1 MDRRRSLATLAL
13 GLVALTAAA
22 PASPPLRELRW
33 IAPGVSRNAVMTA
46 LAIRPAE
53 CLAPAGEGDADRIA
67 IGRAMFAAPLLL
79 GGQAAR
85 AGLSCAACHV
95 GGGGNPHFAF
105 PGVSGAPGT
114 ADVTSSLFSSRRGD
128 GVFNPR
134 PIPDLAADAPRIS
147 RAAGD
152 PALAQLIRGLIVEE
166 FDGLEPPERI
176 VDGLATYVRALRSGC
191 GTMARTA
198 GTEADDAIAAIE
210 AARTALAAGDGASAR
225 LLIGAARSALGRIDE
240 RFTDAPAITR
250 RLAGRDAELRTLQ
263 SAAATDPVATR
274 QQLHGWAG
282 RWRNDVI
289 AVKAAEPG
297 SLYAPAVLGRH
308 LATHVPAQPRRGEP

>member
-22 PASPPLRELRW
+22 PASPPLHELRW
-33 IAPGVSRNAVMTA
+33 IAPGLSRNTVVTA
-46 LAIRPAE
+46 LTVRPRE
-53 CLAPAGEGDADRIA
+53 CLAPAGGSDVARIA
-67 IGRAMFAAPLLL
+67 VGRAMFTAPLLL

-105 PGVSGAPGT
+105 PGISGEPGT

-134 PIPDLAADAPRIS
+134 PIPDLAADAPQVS
-147 RAAGD
+147 RAEED
-152 PALAQLIRGLIVEE
+152 PALVRFIRGLIVEE
-166 FDGLEPPERI
+166 FDGLEPPPRI

-191 GTMARTA
+191 GTTARTA
-198 GTEADDAIAAIE
+198 SAEVGDAIAAID
-210 AARTALAAGDGASAR
+210 AARSALAAGDGASAR

-240 RFTDAPAITR
+240 RFANAPAINR
-250 RLAGRDAELRTLQ
+250 RLADRDGELGTLQ
-263 SAAATDPVATR
+263 ATAAIDPVATR
-274 QQLHGWAG
+274 RQLRDWTEHVRGDIV
-282 RWRNDVI
+282 RLRR
-289 AVKAAEPG
+289 AEPG
-297 SLYAPAVLGRH
+297 SLYAPVVLGR
-308 LATHVPAQPRRGEP
+308 LVAQRVPAQSSSSR